1 MSLLLLKAECFVLM
15 ISKPSHFHILASICY
30 LWLAVHKRSLGTQAQ

>member
-30 LWLAVHKRSLGTQAQ
+30 LWLVDLFMLCAREA